1 MRKLQQL
8 AWVCGGAC
16 LPLMADA
23 KAQMVDVALSGAG
36 VSQAVNIVLALTLVA
51 LLPGMMVAMT
61 AFTRIV
67 IVLSMLRH
75 AMGMQE
81 TPPNVVLIMLAAFLT
96 LLSMTSTFE
105 KLDQQVVT
113 PLYEQRLPASGA
125 LRQGGD
131 IMKEYMIG
139 RTREQDM
146 SFVLGSAGKEMP
158 EHAESISLVYVVPA
172 FLLSEL
178 RLAFQ
183 IGFVI
188 FLPFLLVDIIVSSVL
203 MAMGMMM
210 VPPVSIALPIK
221 VLMFVLIDGW
231 TLVARALLSDSM

>member
-1 MRKLQQL
+1 MQQL
-8 AWVCGGAC
+8 VWALAW

-23 KAQMVDVALSGAG
+23 KTQIVDVALNGAD

-61 AFTRIV
+61 SFTRIV

-96 LLSMTSTFE
+96 LLSMGSTFE
-105 KLDQQVVT
+105 KLDQQVLT
-113 PLYEQRLPASGA
+113 PLYQQRLPASA
-125 LRQGGD
+125 VLRQGGV

-146 SFVLGSAGKEMP
+146 SFVLSSAGKDMP
-158 EHAESISLVYVVPA
+158 DNAESIGLVHVVPA

-231 TLVARALLSDSM
+231 TLVARAVLSGGT

>member
-1 MRKLQQL
+1 MKKMQQL
-8 AWVCGGAC
+8 VWALAW

-23 KAQMVDVALSGAG
+23 KTQMVDVALNGAG

-61 AFTRIV
+61 SFTRIV

-96 LLSMTSTFE
+96 LLSMGPTFE

-113 PLYEQRLPASGA
+113 PLYQQRLPASTA
-125 LRQGGD
+125 LRQGGV

-146 SFVLGSAGKEMP
+146 SFVLSSAGKDMP
-158 EHAESISLVYVVPA
+158 DNAESISLVHVVPA

-188 FLPFLLVDIIVSSVL
+188 FLPFLLVDIIVSSIL

-231 TLVARALLSDSM
+231 TLVARAVLSGGT

>member
-1 MRKLQQL
+1 MSL
-8 AWVCGGAC
+8 ALVPG
-16 LPLMADA
+16 LADA
-23 KAQMVDVALSGAG
+23 KDQLATVAMNGAG
-36 VSQAVNIVLALTLVA
+36 ISQAVNIVLALTLVA
-51 LLPGMMVAMT
+51 LLPGMLVAMT
-61 AFTRIV
+61 SFTRII

-96 LLSMTSTFE
+96 LLSMSSTFE
-105 KLDQQVVT
+105 KLEQQVIT
-113 PLYEQRLPASGA
+113 PVYEQKMAGSAA
-125 LRQGGD
+125 LRVGGG
-131 IMKEYMIG
+131 IMKEYMVG
-139 RTREQDM
+139 KTHEQDM
-146 SFVLGSAGKEMP
+146 SFVLGIAGKDMP
-158 EHAESISLVYVVPA
+158 ADADSISLVYVVPA

-210 VPPVSIALPIK
+210 VPPTSIALPIK
-221 VLMFVLIDGW
+221 ILMFVMIDGW
-231 TLVARALLSDSM
+231 TLVARAVLSDNM

>member
-1 MRKLQQL
+1 MNLMRKWIFWFAFAPGL
-8 AWVCGGAC
+8 AEAKSQ
-16 LPLMADA
+16 MAS
-23 KAQMVDVALSGAG
+23 VALNGAG
-36 VSQAVNIVLALTLVA
+36 VSQAVNVVLALTLVA
-51 LLPGMMVAMT
+51 LLPGMLVAMT
-61 AFTRIV
+61 SFTRII

-81 TPPNVVLIMLAAFLT
+81 TPPNVVLIMLAGFLT
-96 LLSMTSTFE
+96 VLSMSSTFE
-105 KLDQQVVT
+105 KLDQQVIT
-113 PLYEQRLPASGA
+113 PVYEQKMAGSAA
-125 LRQGGD
+125 LKVGGG

-139 RTREQDM
+139 KTHEQDM
-146 SFVLGSAGKEMP
+146 SFVLSISGKEMP
-158 EHAESISLVYVVPA
+158 ENVETIGLIQVVPA

-221 VLMFVLIDGW
+221 ILMFVLIDGW
-231 TLVARALLSDSM
+231 TLVARAVLSDSM

>member
-1 MRKLQQL
+1 MKRLQKLMWL
-8 AWVCGGAC
+8 LAC
-16 LPLMADA
+16 LPAVADA
-23 KAQMVDVALSGAG
+23 KGQMVDVALNGAG

-51 LLPGMMVAMT
+51 LLPGMLVVMT
-61 AFTRIV
+61 SFTRVI

-75 AMGMQE
+75 AIGMQE

-96 LLSMTSTFE
+96 LLSMGSTFE

-113 PLYEQRLPASGA
+113 PLYAQHMPASAA
-125 LRQGGD
+125 LKQGGA
-131 IMKEYMIG
+131 IMKEYMVS

-146 SFVLGSAGKEMP
+146 GFVLGIGGKDMP
-158 EHAESISLVYVVPA
+158 DDAESISLVHVVPA

-221 VLMFVLIDGW
+221 ILMFVLIDGW
-231 TLVARALLSDSM
+231 TLVARAVLSDSM

>member
-1 MRKLQQL
+1 M
-8 AWVCGGAC
+8 
-16 LPLMADA
+16 
-23 KAQMVDVALSGAG
+23 
-36 VSQAVNIVLALTLVA
+36 VA
-51 LLPGMMVAMT
+51 LLPGMLVVMT
-61 AFTRIV
+61 SFTRII

-75 AMGMQE
+75 AIGMQE

-96 LLSMTSTFE
+96 LLSMGSTFE
-105 KLDQQVVT
+105 QLDQKVVT
-113 PLYEQRLPASGA
+113 PLYEQNMPASVALKHGGA
-125 LRQGGD
+125 
-131 IMKEYMIG
+131 IMKEYMVG

-146 SFVLGSAGKEMP
+146 NFVLSLAGKDIP
-158 EHAESISLVYVVPA
+158 EDAESISVVHVVPA

-231 TLVARALLSDSM
+231 TLVTRAVLSDSM

>member
-1 MRKLQQL
+1 MNRLQKLMWL
-8 AWVCGGAC
+8 LAC
-16 LPLMADA
+16 LPAVADA
-23 KAQMVDVALSGAG
+23 KGQMVDVALNGAG

-51 LLPGMMVAMT
+51 LLPGMLVVMT
-61 AFTRIV
+61 SFTRII

-75 AMGMQE
+75 AIGMQE

-96 LLSMTSTFE
+96 LLSMGSTFE

-113 PLYEQRLPASGA
+113 PLYAQHMPASAA
-125 LRQGGD
+125 LKQGGA
-131 IMKEYMIG
+131 IMKEYMVS

-146 SFVLGSAGKEMP
+146 SFVLGIGGKDMP
-158 EHAESISLVYVVPA
+158 DDAESISLVHVVPA

-221 VLMFVLIDGW
+221 ILMFVLIDGW
-231 TLVARALLSDSM
+231 TLVARAVLSDSM

>member
-1 MRKLQQL
+1 MKRLQKLMWL
-8 AWVCGGAC
+8 LAC
-16 LPLMADA
+16 LPAVADA
-23 KAQMVDVALSGAG
+23 KGQMADVVLNGAG

-51 LLPGMMVAMT
+51 LLPGMLVVMT
-61 AFTRIV
+61 SFTRVI

-75 AMGMQE
+75 AIGMQE

-96 LLSMTSTFE
+96 LLSMGSTFE

-113 PLYEQRLPASGA
+113 PLYEQRMPASAA
-125 LRQGGD
+125 LRQGGA

-146 SFVLGSAGKEMP
+146 SFVLGISGKDMP
-158 EHAESISLVYVVPA
+158 DEAESISLVHVVPA

-221 VLMFVLIDGW
+221 ILMFVLIDGW
-231 TLVARALLSDSM
+231 TLVARAVLSDSM

>member
-1 MRKLQQL
+1 MQQL
-8 AWVCGGAC
+8 VWALAW

-23 KAQMVDVALSGAG
+23 KTQMADVALSGAG

-61 AFTRIV
+61 SFTRIV

-96 LLSMTSTFE
+96 LLSMGPTVE

-113 PLYEQRLPASGA
+113 PLYQQRLPASAA
-125 LRQGGD
+125 LRQGGV

-146 SFVLGSAGKEMP
+146 SFVLSSAGKDMP
-158 EHAESISLVYVVPA
+158 DNAESISLVHVAPA

-231 TLVARALLSDSM
+231 TLVARAVLSGGT

>member
-1 MRKLQQL
+1 
-8 AWVCGGAC
+8 
-16 LPLMADA
+16 
-23 KAQMVDVALSGAG
+23 MVDVALNGAG

-51 LLPGMMVAMT
+51 LVPGMMVVMT
-61 AFTRIV
+61 SFTRIV

-96 LLSMTSTFE
+96 LLSMGSTFE

-113 PLYEQRLPASGA
+113 PLYEQHLPASAA
-125 LRQGGD
+125 LKQGGA

-146 SFVLGSAGKEMP
+146 NFVLGIAGKEMP
-158 EHAESISLVYVVPA
+158 DSAEAISLLHVVPA

-221 VLMFVLIDGW
+221 ILMFVLIDGW
-231 TLVARALLSDSM
+231 TLVARAVLSDSM